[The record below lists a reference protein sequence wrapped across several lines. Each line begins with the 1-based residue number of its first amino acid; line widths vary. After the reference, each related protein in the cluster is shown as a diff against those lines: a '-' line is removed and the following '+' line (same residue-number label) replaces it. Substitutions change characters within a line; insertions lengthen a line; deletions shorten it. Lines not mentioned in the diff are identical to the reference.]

1 MSSENIFNFLAQFIL
16 EHIYKKHYYIST
28 FISAFDTEDEK
39 SKFEKIYYKYRDM
52 LYACALK
59 IVKNSA
65 DAEDVLHDAFI
76 KTAKSIKQIDDIG
89 SRRTAAYLTVI
100 TKNTAYDRL
109 RRLKRFN
116 ETPIDTCEL
125 AADDALIEEL
135 AEKTE
140 YEDLIAAIKSVP
152 TPYNEVLF
160 LHYVNELPVKK
171 TAALL
176 ERKVST
182 VKMQIVRGKKL
193 LLQALRG
200 QENE

>member
-1 MSSENIFNFLAQFIL
+1 MFI
-16 EHIYKKHYYIST
+16 YT
-28 FISAFDTEDEK
+28 FDTEGEK
-39 SKFEKIYYKYRDM
+39 GKFEVIYYRYRDM
-52 LYACALK
+52 LYMCALG

-76 KTAKSIKQIDDIG
+76 KIAKNIKQIDDIN
-89 SRRTAAYLTVI
+89 SKSTAAYLAVI

-109 RRLKRFN
+109 RRLKRLN
-116 ETPIDTCEL
+116 ETPIDDCFL
-125 AADDALIEEL
+125 AADDTLIEEI

-140 YEDLIAAIKSVP
+140 YEKLLAAGKSVP
-152 TPYNEVLF
+152 PPYNEVLF
-160 LHYVNELPVKK
+160 LHYVNEMPVKK

-176 ERKVST
+176 GRKVST
-182 VKMQIVRGKKL
+182 VKMQLVRGKKL

>member
-1 MSSENIFNFLAQFIL
+1 MFI
-16 EHIYKKHYYIST
+16 Y
-28 FISAFDTEDEK
+28 AFETEGEK

-52 LYACALK
+52 LYMCALG

-65 DAEDVLHDAFI
+65 DAEDVLHDTFVKI
-76 KTAKSIKQIDDIG
+76 AKNIGRVDDID
-89 SRRTAAYLTVI
+89 SKSTAAYFAVI

-109 RRLKRFN
+109 RQLKRLN
-116 ETPIDTCEL
+116 ETPIEDCEL
-125 AADDALIEEL
+125 ITDDSLIEET

-140 YEDLIAAIKSVP
+140 YTELLSAVKSIP
-152 TPYNEVLF
+152 SPYNEVLF

-182 VKMQIVRGKKL
+182 VKMQLVRGKKL

>member
-1 MSSENIFNFLAQFIL
+1 MFI
-16 EHIYKKHYYIST
+16 YT
-28 FISAFDTEDEK
+28 FDTEGEK
-39 SKFEKIYYKYRDM
+39 SKFEKIYRKYRDM
-52 LYACALK
+52 LYMCALG
-59 IVKNSA
+59 IVKNSV

-76 KTAKSIKQIDDIG
+76 KIAKNIKQVDGID
-89 SRRTAAYLTVI
+89 SKSTAAYLAVI

-109 RRLKRFN
+109 RRLKRLN
-116 ETPIDTCEL
+116 ETPIEDCLL
-125 AADDALIEEL
+125 AADDALIEEI

-140 YEDLIAAIKSVP
+140 YKDLIAAVKSVP

-160 LHYVNELPVKK
+160 LHYVNEMPVKK

-176 ERKVST
+176 SRKVST
-182 VKMQIVRGKKL
+182 VKMQLVRGKKL

>member
-1 MSSENIFNFLAQFIL
+1 MFIYTFN
-16 EHIYKKHYYIST
+16 
-28 FISAFDTEDEK
+28 TEGEK
-39 SKFEKIYYKYRDM
+39 SKFEVIYYKYRDM
-52 LYACALK
+52 LYMCALG

-76 KTAKSIKQIDDIG
+76 KIAKNIKQIDDIN
-89 SRRTAAYLTVI
+89 SRNTAAYLAVI

-109 RRLKRFN
+109 RRLKRLN
-116 ETPIDTCEL
+116 ETPIDDCFL
-125 AADDALIEEL
+125 AADDTLIEEI

-140 YEDLIAAIKSVP
+140 YEKLLAAVKSVP
-152 TPYNEVLF
+152 PPYNEVLF
-160 LHYVNELPVKK
+160 LHYVNEMPVKK

-176 ERKVST
+176 GRKVST
-182 VKMQIVRGKKL
+182 VKMQLVRGKKL

>member
-1 MSSENIFNFLAQFIL
+1 
-16 EHIYKKHYYIST
+16 
-28 FISAFDTEDEK
+28 
-39 SKFEKIYYKYRDM
+39 M

-109 RRLKRFN
+109 
-116 ETPIDTCEL
+116 
-125 AADDALIEEL
+125 
-135 AEKTE
+135 
-140 YEDLIAAIKSVP
+140 IAAIKSVP

-182 VKMQIVRGKKL
+182 VKMQLVRGKKL

>member
-1 MSSENIFNFLAQFIL
+1 MFI
-16 EHIYKKHYYIST
+16 YT
-28 FISAFDTEDEK
+28 FDTEGEK
-39 SKFEKIYYKYRDM
+39 GKFEVIYYRYRDM
-52 LYACALK
+52 LYMCALG

-76 KTAKSIKQIDDIG
+76 KIAKNIKQIDDIN
-89 SRRTAAYLTVI
+89 SKSIAAYLAVI

-109 RRLKRFN
+109 RRLKRLN
-116 ETPIDTCEL
+116 ETPIDDCLL
-125 AADDALIEEL
+125 AADDTLIEEI

-140 YEDLIAAIKSVP
+140 YEKLLAAVKSVP
-152 TPYNEVLF
+152 PPYNEVLF
-160 LHYVNELPVKK
+160 LHYVNEMPVKK

-176 ERKVST
+176 GRKVST
-182 VKMQIVRGKKL
+182 VKMQLVRGKKL

>member
-1 MSSENIFNFLAQFIL
+1 MFI
-16 EHIYKKHYYIST
+16 YT
-28 FISAFDTEDEK
+28 FDTEGEK
-39 SKFEKIYYKYRDM
+39 GKFEVIYYRYRDM
-52 LYACALK
+52 LYMCALG

-76 KTAKSIKQIDDIG
+76 KIAKNIKQIDDIN
-89 SRRTAAYLTVI
+89 SKSTAAYLAVI

-109 RRLKRFN
+109 RRLKRLN
-116 ETPIDTCEL
+116 ETPIDDCFL
-125 AADDALIEEL
+125 AADDTLIEEI

-140 YEDLIAAIKSVP
+140 YEKLLAAVKSVP
-152 TPYNEVLF
+152 PPYNEVLF
-160 LHYVNELPVKK
+160 LHYVNGMPVKK

-176 ERKVST
+176 GRKVST
-182 VKMQIVRGKKL
+182 VKMQLVRGKKL

>member
-1 MSSENIFNFLAQFIL
+1 MFI
-16 EHIYKKHYYIST
+16 YT
-28 FISAFDTEDEK
+28 FDTEGEK
-39 SKFEKIYYKYRDM
+39 GKFEVIYYRYRDM
-52 LYACALK
+52 LYMCALG

-76 KTAKSIKQIDDIG
+76 KIAKSIKQIDDIN
-89 SRRTAAYLTVI
+89 SKSTAAYLAVI

-109 RRLKRFN
+109 RRLKRLN
-116 ETPIDTCEL
+116 ETPIDDCFL
-125 AADDALIEEL
+125 AADDTLIEEI

-140 YEDLIAAIKSVP
+140 YEKLLAAVKSVP
-152 TPYNEVLF
+152 PPYNEVLF
-160 LHYVNELPVKK
+160 LHYVNEMPVKK

-176 ERKVST
+176 GRKVST
-182 VKMQIVRGKKL
+182 VKMQLVRGKKL

>member
-1 MSSENIFNFLAQFIL
+1 
-16 EHIYKKHYYIST
+16 
-28 FISAFDTEDEK
+28 
-39 SKFEKIYYKYRDM
+39 M

-109 RRLKRFN
+109 RRLKRLN

-160 LHYVNELPVKK
+160 LHYVNELPV
-171 TAALL
+171 
-176 ERKVST
+176 
-182 VKMQIVRGKKL
+182 
-193 LLQALRG
+193 
-200 QENE
+200 

>member
-1 MSSENIFNFLAQFIL
+1 MFI
-16 EHIYKKHYYIST
+16 YT
-28 FISAFDTEDEK
+28 FDTEGEK
-39 SKFEKIYYKYRDM
+39 GKFEVIYYIYRDM
-52 LYACALK
+52 LYMCALG

-76 KTAKSIKQIDDIG
+76 KIAKNIKQIDDIN
-89 SRRTAAYLTVI
+89 SKSTAAYLAVI

-109 RRLKRFN
+109 RRLKRLN
-116 ETPIDTCEL
+116 ETPIDDCFL
-125 AADDALIEEL
+125 AADDTLIEEI

-140 YEDLIAAIKSVP
+140 YEKLLAAVKSVP
-152 TPYNEVLF
+152 PPYNEVLF
-160 LHYVNELPVKK
+160 LHYVNEMPVKK

-176 ERKVST
+176 GRKVST
-182 VKMQIVRGKKL
+182 VKMQLVRGKKL

>member
-1 MSSENIFNFLAQFIL
+1 MFI
-16 EHIYKKHYYIST
+16 YT
-28 FISAFDTEDEK
+28 FDTEGEK
-39 SKFEKIYYKYRDM
+39 SKFEKIYRKYRDM
-52 LYACALK
+52 LYMCALG

-76 KTAKSIKQIDDIG
+76 KIAKNIKQVDGID
-89 SRRTAAYLTVI
+89 SKSTAAYLAVI

-109 RRLKRFN
+109 RRLKRLN
-116 ETPIDTCEL
+116 ETPIEDCLL
-125 AADDALIEEL
+125 AADDALIEEI

-140 YEDLIAAIKSVP
+140 YKDLIAAVKSVP
-152 TPYNEVLF
+152 APYNEVLF
-160 LHYVNELPVKK
+160 LHYVNEMSVKK

-176 ERKVST
+176 GRKVST
-182 VKMQIVRGKKL
+182 VKMQLVRGKKL

>member
-1 MSSENIFNFLAQFIL
+1 MFI
-16 EHIYKKHYYIST
+16 YT
-28 FISAFDTEDEK
+28 FDTEGEK
-39 SKFEKIYYKYRDM
+39 GKFEVIYYRYRDM
-52 LYACALK
+52 LYMCALG

-76 KTAKSIKQIDDIG
+76 KIAKNIKQIDDIN
-89 SRRTAAYLTVI
+89 SKSTAAYLAVI

-109 RRLKRFN
+109 RRLKRLN
-116 ETPIDTCEL
+116 ETPIDDCFL
-125 AADDALIEEL
+125 AADDTLIEEI

-140 YEDLIAAIKSVP
+140 YEKLLAAVKSVP
-152 TPYNEVLF
+152 PPYNEVLF
-160 LHYVNELPVKK
+160 LHYVNEMSVKK

-176 ERKVST
+176 GRKVST
-182 VKMQIVRGKKL
+182 VKMQLVRGKKL

>member
-1 MSSENIFNFLAQFIL
+1 MFI
-16 EHIYKKHYYIST
+16 YT
-28 FISAFDTEDEK
+28 FDTEGEK
-39 SKFEKIYYKYRDM
+39 GKFEVIYYRYRDM
-52 LYACALK
+52 LYMCALG

-76 KTAKSIKQIDDIG
+76 KIAKNIKQIDDIN
-89 SRRTAAYLTVI
+89 SKSTAAYLAVI

-109 RRLKRFN
+109 RRLKRLN
-116 ETPIDTCEL
+116 ETPIDDCFL
-125 AADDALIEEL
+125 AADDTLIEKI

-140 YEDLIAAIKSVP
+140 YEKLLAAVKSVP
-152 TPYNEVLF
+152 PPYNEVLF
-160 LHYVNELPVKK
+160 LHYVNEMPVKK

-176 ERKVST
+176 GRKVST
-182 VKMQIVRGKKL
+182 VKMQLVRGKKL

>member
-1 MSSENIFNFLAQFIL
+1 M
-16 EHIYKKHYYIST
+16 

-52 LYACALK
+52 LYACALG
-59 IVKNSA
+59 IVKNST

-76 KTAKSIKQIDDIG
+76 KTAKSIKQIEDI
-89 SRRTAAYLTVI
+89 SSKRTAAYLTVI

-109 RRLKRFN
+109 RRLKRLN

-140 YEDLIAAIKSVP
+140 YEDLIAAIKNVP

-176 ERKVST
+176 ERKAST
-182 VKMQIVRGKKL
+182 VKMQLVRGKKL

-200 QENE
+200 KENE

>member
-1 MSSENIFNFLAQFIL
+1 MFI
-16 EHIYKKHYYIST
+16 YT
-28 FISAFDTEDEK
+28 FDTEGEK
-39 SKFEKIYYKYRDM
+39 GKFEVIYYRYRDM
-52 LYACALK
+52 LYMCALG

-76 KTAKSIKQIDDIG
+76 KIAKNIKQIDDIN
-89 SRRTAAYLTVI
+89 SKSTAAYLAVI

-109 RRLKRFN
+109 RRLKRLN
-116 ETPIDTCEL
+116 ETPIDDCFL
-125 AADDALIEEL
+125 AADDTLIEEI

-140 YEDLIAAIKSVP
+140 YEKLLAAVKSVP
-152 TPYNEVLF
+152 PPYNEVLF
-160 LHYVNELPVKK
+160 LHYVNEMPVKK

-176 ERKVST
+176 GRKVSA
-182 VKMQIVRGKKL
+182 VKMQLVRGKKL

>member
-1 MSSENIFNFLAQFIL
+1 MFI
-16 EHIYKKHYYIST
+16 YT
-28 FISAFDTEDEK
+28 FDTEGEK
-39 SKFEKIYYKYRDM
+39 GKFEVIYYRYRDM
-52 LYACALK
+52 LYMCALG

-76 KTAKSIKQIDDIG
+76 KIAKNIKQIDDIN
-89 SRRTAAYLTVI
+89 SKSTAAYLAVI

-109 RRLKRFN
+109 RRLKRLN
-116 ETPIDTCEL
+116 ETSIDDCFL
-125 AADDALIEEL
+125 AADDTLIEEI

-140 YEDLIAAIKSVP
+140 YEKLLAAVKSVP
-152 TPYNEVLF
+152 PPYNEVLF
-160 LHYVNELPVKK
+160 LHYVNEMPVKK

-176 ERKVST
+176 GRKVST
-182 VKMQIVRGKKL
+182 VKMQLVRGKKL

>member
-1 MSSENIFNFLAQFIL
+1 MFI
-16 EHIYKKHYYIST
+16 YT
-28 FISAFDTEDEK
+28 FDTEGEK
-39 SKFEKIYYKYRDM
+39 GKFEVIYYRYRDM
-52 LYACALK
+52 LYMCALG

-76 KTAKSIKQIDDIG
+76 KIAKNIKQIDDIN
-89 SRRTAAYLTVI
+89 SNSTAAYLAVI

-109 RRLKRFN
+109 RRLKRLN
-116 ETPIDTCEL
+116 ETPIDDCFL
-125 AADDALIEEL
+125 AADDTLIEEI

-140 YEDLIAAIKSVP
+140 YEKLLAAVKSVP
-152 TPYNEVLF
+152 PPYNEVLF
-160 LHYVNELPVKK
+160 LHYVNEMPVKK

-176 ERKVST
+176 GRKVST
-182 VKMQIVRGKKL
+182 VKMQLVRGKKL

>member
-1 MSSENIFNFLAQFIL
+1 MFI
-16 EHIYKKHYYIST
+16 YT
-28 FISAFDTEDEK
+28 FDTEGEK
-39 SKFEKIYYKYRDM
+39 GKFEVIYYRYRDM
-52 LYACALK
+52 LYMCALG

-76 KTAKSIKQIDDIG
+76 KIAKNIKQIDDIN
-89 SRRTAAYLTVI
+89 SKSTAAYLAVI

-109 RRLKRFN
+109 RRLKRLY
-116 ETPIDTCEL
+116 ETPIDDCFL
-125 AADDALIEEL
+125 AADDTLIEEI

-140 YEDLIAAIKSVP
+140 YEKLLAAVKSVP
-152 TPYNEVLF
+152 PPYNEVLF
-160 LHYVNELPVKK
+160 LHYVNEMPVKK

-176 ERKVST
+176 GRKVST
-182 VKMQIVRGKKL
+182 VKMQLVRGKKL

>member
-1 MSSENIFNFLAQFIL
+1 MFI
-16 EHIYKKHYYIST
+16 YT
-28 FISAFDTEDEK
+28 FDTEGEK
-39 SKFEKIYYKYRDM
+39 GKFEVIYYRYRDM
-52 LYACALK
+52 LYMCALG

-76 KTAKSIKQIDDIG
+76 KIAKNIKQIDDIN
-89 SRRTAAYLTVI
+89 SKSTAAYLAVI

-109 RRLKRFN
+109 RRLKRLN
-116 ETPIDTCEL
+116 ETPIDDCLL
-125 AADDALIEEL
+125 AADDTLIEEI

-140 YEDLIAAIKSVP
+140 YEKLLAAVKSVP
-152 TPYNEVLF
+152 PPYNEVLF
-160 LHYVNELPVKK
+160 LHYVNEMPVKK

-176 ERKVST
+176 GRKVST
-182 VKMQIVRGKKL
+182 VKMQLVRGKKL

>member
-1 MSSENIFNFLAQFIL
+1 MFI
-16 EHIYKKHYYIST
+16 YT
-28 FISAFDTEDEK
+28 FDTEGEK
-39 SKFEKIYYKYRDM
+39 SEFEKIYRKYRDM
-52 LYACALK
+52 LYMCALG

-76 KTAKSIKQIDDIG
+76 KIAKNIKQVDGID
-89 SRRTAAYLTVI
+89 SKSTAAYLAVI

-109 RRLKRFN
+109 RRLKRLN
-116 ETPIDTCEL
+116 ETPIEDCLL
-125 AADDALIEEL
+125 AADDALIEEI
-135 AEKTE
+135 AEKKE
-140 YEDLIAAIKSVP
+140 YKDLIAAVKSVP

-160 LHYVNELPVKK
+160 LHYVNETPVKK

-176 ERKVST
+176 GRKVST
-182 VKMQIVRGKKL
+182 VKMQLVRGKKL

>member
-1 MSSENIFNFLAQFIL
+1 M
-16 EHIYKKHYYIST
+16 T

-109 RRLKRFN
+109 RRLKGLMKRRSIPVN
-116 ETPIDTCEL
+116 SQRMTRLLRSLPKNGVRRPDCRNQ
-125 AADDALIEEL
+125 
-135 AEKTE
+135 
-140 YEDLIAAIKSVP
+140 SVP

-182 VKMQIVRGKKL
+182 VKMQLVRGKKL

>member
-1 MSSENIFNFLAQFIL
+1 MFI
-16 EHIYKKHYYIST
+16 YT
-28 FISAFDTEDEK
+28 FDTEGEK
-39 SKFEKIYYKYRDM
+39 SKFEKIYCQYRDM
-52 LYACALK
+52 LYMCALG

-76 KTAKSIKQIDDIG
+76 KIAKNIKQVVDID
-89 SRRTAAYLTVI
+89 SKSTAAYLAVI

-109 RRLKRFN
+109 RRLKRLN
-116 ETPIDTCEL
+116 ETPIEDCLL
-125 AADDALIEEL
+125 AADDALIEEI

-140 YEDLIAAIKSVP
+140 YKDLIAAVKSVP
-152 TPYNEVLF
+152 APYNEVLF
-160 LHYVNELPVKK
+160 LHYVNEMSVKK

-176 ERKVST
+176 GRKVST
-182 VKMQIVRGKKL
+182 VKMQLVRGKKL